1 MLILGIS
8 GESGSLLRGLIIS
21 IETPRGREMLSP
33 TLPELTFWMQQVP
46 ALCPTEGQL
55 RCG

>member
-8 GESGSLLRGLIIS
+8 GESGSLLRGLIIN